1 MKIPKFHIYG
11 KDNPQVEYLIQAKLD
26 LRSWEDLTKEEKEI
40 ILLQLSN
47 NGWIKDYSTE
57 ILHAIKDLNYHFLRE
72 CPRKRLHKTP
82 PQKED
87 RRRYDLDYDQIR
99 AATEDFK
106 DIFLN
111 KKSEPL
117 IFRMLSKFAEG
128 FIDHTN
134 YRWAEEATEE
144 EKINQYIKEAFSKFD
159 RLANCLNHIF
169 EQFSINALMTREGI
183 IPRQDQK
190 IAEDIYVPVIQLLSN
205 PEWKA
210 VNEELKSSFDNFHNK
225 KYEDCI
231 ASAHNVVQ
239 GFLQILIHG
248 EYGKNGSGELAKL
261 FSEAKTEK
269 EKYFSEDFD
278 FFKNFFSAFRA
289 NKSTSKPKKQS
300 ATSDD
305 ALLMLNVVMIFLQH
319 GLSQV
324 ERKK

>member
-11 KDNPQVEYLIQAKLD
+11 KDNFQIEELIQPKLD
-26 LRSWEDLTKEEKEI
+26 LRNWEDLTKEEKEI
-40 ILLQLSN
+40 MLLQLSN

-57 ILHAIKDLNYHFLRE
+57 ILRAIKDLNYLFLRE
-72 CPRKRLHKTP
+72 CPGKRLHKTP
-82 PQKED
+82 PKKED
-87 RRRYDLDYDQIR
+87 RRSYGTLDYDQIR

-111 KKSEPL
+111 KTSEAL
-117 IFRMLSKFAEG
+117 IFRMLSKFAEEY
-128 FIDHTN
+128 ID
-134 YRWAEEATEE
+134 YQQYKWAEQETEKG
-144 EKINQYIKEAFSKFD
+144 KINDYIEKAFEKFD

-169 EQFSINALMTREGI
+169 EQFAINALLTREGI

-190 IAEDIYVPVIQLLSN
+190 ITEDIYVPVIQLLSN

-210 VNEELKSSFDNFHNK
+210 INEELKSSFDNFHNK

-231 ASAHNVVQ
+231 AFAHNVVQ

-248 EYGKNGSGELAKL
+248 EYGKNGSGELARL
-261 FSEAKTEK
+261 FAEAKTK
-269 EKYFSEDFD
+269 GYFNDDFD

-289 NKSTSKPKKQS
+289 NKSTSKPKKQN
-300 ATSDD
+300 ATAND

-319 GLSQV
+319 GLSIV
-324 ERKK
+324 NK